1 MNIWFWSDTHLGH
14 WNIVKYC
21 SRPFSTLK
29 EMDSTIIKNFNERV
43 DENDLVFFLGDF
55 CMKTSSEASD
65 APKNAFE
72 YYRNQLKCKNIIF
85 LKGNHDGHNNVKSPI
100 ESLVIQHGGKRI
112 YLTHD
117 PQYAKHDF
125 YFNFTGHTHGKYG
138 KFRKIGHK
146 GYIVD
151 LSVENWDYK
160 PIDYNEIFGAF
171 SAWLKSGKKNGK

>member
-1 MNIWFWSDTHLGH
+1 MNIWFASDFHLGH

-21 SRPFSTLK
+21 NRPFQSLI

-43 DENDLVFFLGDF
+43 EENDLVFFLGDF

-65 APKNAFE
+65 APKKAFE
-72 YYRNQLKCKNIIF
+72 YYRSQLKCKNIIF
-85 LKGNHDGHNNVKSPI
+85 IQGNHDGHNGIKSPI

-117 PQYAKHDF
+117 PKYSKIDF
-125 YFNFTGHTHGKYG
+125 FFNFTGHSHGKFG
-138 KFRKIGHK
+138 KFRKLGKKSH
-146 GYIVD
+146 IVD
-151 LSVENWDYK
+151 LSVENWGYR

-171 SAWLKSGKKNGK
+171 SNWLKSGKK